1 MPGVPLKSST
11 EESRGVPE
19 NPLSAFNGQVVPS
32 TLRCASM
39 ASVGLAQSGRKGKPS
54 GDSGLF
60 CRVRQRSDGSVS
72 VRRNIS
78 IALVVAGQNVGIDVI
93 AYLTMIAVI
102 GLVILR
108 PAPED
113 FGNRS

>member
-1 MPGVPLKSST
+1 MSSNVFKKT
-11 EESRGVPE
+11 CHAWRAAQEQHRGVPE
-19 NPLSAFNGQVVPS
+19 NHLSAFNGQVVPS

-54 GDSGLF
+54 GDSGLG

-78 IALVVAGQNVGIDVI
+78 TALVVAGQNVGIDVI
-93 AYLTMIAVI
+93 AYLTVIAVI
-102 GLVILR
+102 GLVLSLIHI
-108 PAPED
+108 
-113 FGNRS
+113 

>member
-1 MPGVPLKSST
+1 
-11 EESRGVPE
+11 
-19 NPLSAFNGQVVPS
+19 
-32 TLRCASM
+32 
-39 ASVGLAQSGRKGKPS
+39 
-54 GDSGLF
+54 
-60 CRVRQRSDGSVS
+60 

-78 IALVVAGQNVGIDVI
+78 TALVVAGQNVGIDVI
-93 AYLTMIAVI
+93 AYLTVIAVI